1 MPPTKPEAASLFRY
15 RALTQLGERVS
26 GELAAPDRP
35 SAIARLQAQ
44 GLVPLAAEP
53 AAQNRLGAWL
63 RRDLLASDRL
73 TPRQLAEFMQQLATL
88 IGAGI
93 PAEQALATLAGKDS
107 GMHGRRTA
115 DGLLQSLRKGASL
128 ADAMAR
134 MPKIFPPIAIAMVR
148 AGEASGAVDGVLARL
163 GEHLGRSAE
172 IRDAVQSALIYPAIL
187 LTTAFGS
194 VLVILT
200 VVLPRLK
207 PMMLHARAPLPVS
220 TKIVFGASDLLH
232 DWWWLLPPAAALLV
246 LAAWRALKAP
256 GLRAGLDHVALRL
269 PGIGRA
275 VQLAE
280 TGRFARCL
288 GALTGANVALPAALA
303 LSQAVLSNAVMAG
316 AVERVRGQ
324 VKEGGRLADRL
335 ADTGLFPDLAIQF
348 IRIGETTGKL
358 DAMLMQQADLFDAEL
373 KRLIDRGLTL
383 LVPAITLI
391 MGLVV
396 GGVVASVMT
405 SIMSVNNAP
414 L

>member
-1 MPPTKPEAASLFRY
+1 VPPAKPDASSLFRY

-26 GELAAPDRP
+26 GELAAPDRR
-35 SAIARLQAQ
+35 SAIAHLQAQ

-53 AAQNRLGAWL
+53 AAQNRLGTLL

-73 TPRQLAEFMQQLATL
+73 TPRQLAEFIQQLATL

-93 PAEQALATLAGKDS
+93 PAEQALATLSGKDAAQRS
-107 GMHGRRTA
+107 RRA
-115 DGLLQSLRKGASL
+115 AHSLLQSLRTGLGL

-134 MPKIFPPIAIAMVR
+134 MPKIFPPIAIGMVR
-148 AGEASGAVDGVLARL
+148 AGEASGALDRVLMRL

-187 LTTAFGS
+187 MTTAFGS
-194 VLVILT
+194 VLLILT

-207 PMMLHARAPLPVS
+207 PMILHARAPLPLS
-220 TKIVFGASDLLH
+220 TKIVLGASDLLH
-232 DWWWLLPPAAALLV
+232 DWWWLLPPAGALLI

-256 GLRAGLDHVALRL
+256 GLRAGLDRVALQL

-280 TGRFARCL
+280 TGRFARSL
-288 GALTGANVALPAALA
+288 GALAGANVALPAALA
-303 LSQAVLSNAVMAG
+303 LSQAVLTNAVIAG

-324 VKEGGRLADRL
+324 VKEGGRLAERL
-335 ADTGLFPDLAIQF
+335 AETGVFPDLAIQF

-358 DAMLMQQADLFDAEL
+358 DAMLVQQADLSDAEL

-383 LVPAITLI
+383 LVPVITLI

-405 SIMSVNNAP
+405 SIMSVNNAA